1 MAVLT
6 IAWVACISGLES
18 GKKFYHAFIY
28 GNPIKFRPHY
38 VHSNPNPPSNFTTL
52 SGQGLLAT
60 TIYNT
65 FLYTLHN
72 VQFTS
77 PHNKAYLSLLL
88 SLSLWILVF
97 VRKWLSSFMDF
108 PCLHAPLVCWP
119 ASMRKVQI
127 LSLFRLTFSVG
138 NTNSLLFYL
147 RMYVLSTSNLVVFYL
162 LALDFILLNLHAFVD
177 TQFLVFKLVYNIFLG
192 KKKKKKKI
200 AALWSDSSA
209 RRW

>member
-1 MAVLT
+1 MSIPIRTHRQISPLL
-6 IAWVACISGLES
+6 VARACWPQLYITPSSIPYITYSLLHLITKHISL
-18 GKKFYHAFIY
+18 F
-28 GNPIKFRPHY
+28 
-38 VHSNPNPPSNFTTL
+38 
-52 SGQGLLAT
+52 
-60 TIYNT
+60 
-65 FLYTLHN
+65 
-72 VQFTS
+72 
-77 PHNKAYLSLLL
+77 LSLYHFGV
-88 SLSLWILVF
+88 WILVF

-192 KKKKKKKI
+192 KKKKKKKNCSPLVRFQCQKMVI
-200 AALWSDSSA
+200 SLFLVSSPFIFLTFFSFSA
-209 RRW
+209 TLLFYSGL